1 MKTNGQLR
9 TKVWWPS
16 KNKDEERKCRNI
28 GNILVVSWCQSKLP
42 TKPTRESL
50 AGDHSRSVGA
60 LTHRITFTI

>member
-28 GNILVVSWCQSKLP
+28 GNILV
-42 TKPTRESL
+42 
-50 AGDHSRSVGA
+50 SVGVKVSFLLSPHERA
-60 LTHRITFTI
+60 WQEITADLLGP